1 VNAHNKGR
9 NARPRWCVEDIL
21 TDDRLRTGGCVPTS
35 AAGPLMCLQRWA
47 VYDRSFDAREVGR
60 FPTETEQLR
69 EGWHCRGCSTPEG
82 GAFSHSPFSRGLW
95 RERGGHDKSRLLR
108 PLTEQRPAVYD
119 RSFVARCGGLL
130 RRAGTLRSE
139 TATRAGWF

>member
-1 VNAHNKGR
+1 
-9 NARPRWCVEDIL
+9 
-21 TDDRLRTGGCVPTS
+21 
-35 AAGPLMCLQRWA
+35 MCLQRWA
-47 VYDRSFDAREVGR
+47 VYDRSFDAREVGL

-69 EGWHCRGCSTPEG
+69 EGRHCRGCSTQEG
-82 GAFSHSPFSRGLW
+82 GAFSHSPFSGVCGEREAATTSRG
-95 RERGGHDKSRLLR
+95 SA